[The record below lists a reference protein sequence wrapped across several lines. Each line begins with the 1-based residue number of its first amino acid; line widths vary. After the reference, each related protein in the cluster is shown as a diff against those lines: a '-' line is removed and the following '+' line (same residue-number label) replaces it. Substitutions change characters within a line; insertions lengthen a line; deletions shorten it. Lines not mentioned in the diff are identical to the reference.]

1 MSTSK
6 LLQRAVYRA
15 LLGTAAAA
23 AAVPVS
29 AQTQGSDTI
38 TEVVVTGS
46 RIAQPNQV
54 STSPVQ
60 VVTSEDI
67 KVGGKRDIT
76 DVLNDLPQINS
87 NSLGQDLGNRTSG
100 LSSAGGVATADLRG
114 LGPNRTLVLVNGR
127 RLGAGSPNTAIQS
140 PTPDLDQIPSA
151 LVERVDVVTGGASAV
166 YGSDAIAG
174 VVNFITR
181 QNFEGLEFDYQY
193 GINWHEN
200 DNSYSQSRLREA
212 GEAVPDKNVRDGKTI
227 NMSILAGTNFGDDDR
242 GNITAYFGYLKAD
255 PVKSGNRDFGACQ
268 QLANPTLTGTVCAG
282 SGNSNTFQPIS
293 QFNATEFSV
302 VGNQFVPR
310 GTTDSNPP
318 SLFNSQPYIYIGRDN
333 ERFNGG
339 FQAHYE
345 LNDNVTPYAEFS
357 FMNDR
362 SYQEIAPSGL
372 FIGGNPLTVDGSY
385 LINCSNPLLSAQQRS
400 IICTD
405 AQITADTL
413 DPGGDPANSAAVDIG
428 RRNLEGGGRSS
439 TFEHTNFRAVGGA
452 KGDLGSA
459 WNYDAYAQYYYTSF
473 NFANDN
479 YLNFESIAD
488 ALQVT
493 GTADNPVCIS
503 GSPCVPYNIFT
514 EGGVTADQ
522 IAPMYTAGTSR
533 GNTTLRI
540 VHGDVTGDLGEY
552 GIKLPTASDGVAFN
566 VGVEHRRE
574 EVFFKPDAASESGL
588 LAGSGGASVPID
600 NGQSVKEGFVEVRVP
615 LVQEMP
621 GIHDLVFDTGYRY
634 SDYSLA
640 GGINTH
646 KFELQYSPVQD
657 VRFRG
662 SFQRAIRAPSIIE
675 LFNPELVG
683 QIQFGDDP
691 CAPSVDENND
701 PVAASASL
709 EQCLRTGVTAEQY
722 GDGTVDGSITGAPN
736 TIPQGQAGQ
745 LTQLQAGN
753 EDLTAETATTYSL
766 GATFSPSFL
775 PNFVGSLDYYKI
787 DLENS
792 VGVIPANVIMN
803 NCLQTGDPQYCSQ
816 IVRLPS
822 NGGLNGPTVASGGYI
837 VQRNFNIGAATV
849 EGIDLQSSYLVDL
862 SDALGA
868 LRFSMNGA
876 YLISNTTTP
885 FEGAHTYDC
894 AGLFG
899 STCQTVNPRWRHN
912 LRTSWQTP
920 WSVDIH
926 LTWRYLGKVSLDNND
941 SDETLQNSAFGEY
954 SPFNAKI
961 SAQNYFDLAAN
972 YNVNDN
978 VELRAGI
985 NNVTDKDPPIVSST
999 ITAGGAANS
1008 YEFYDVY
1015 GRQLFL
1021 SFTARL

>member
-6 LLQRAVYRA
+6 LIQRAVCRA

-23 AAVPVS
+23 TSLS
-29 AQTQGSDTI
+29 ALAQSETI

-100 LSSAGGVATADLRG
+100 LSSAGGVATANLRG

-140 PTPDLDQIPSA
+140 PAPDLDQIPSA

-200 DNSYSQSRLREA
+200 DNSYSQSRLREGGIDA
-212 GEAVPDKNVRDGKTI
+212 PDKNVRDGRTV

-268 QLANPTLTGTVCAG
+268 QNATDDLANTVCAG
-282 SGNSNTFQPIS
+282 SGNSNYFEPVS
-293 QFNATEFSV
+293 NPDPAGRAFSV
-302 VGNQFVPR
+302 VGNQFIEW
-310 GTTDSNPP
+310 GTTDSTPP
-318 SLFNSQPYIYIGRDN
+318 ALFNSQPYIYIGRDN

-362 SYQEIAPSGL
+362 SYQEIAPSAL
-372 FIGGNPLTVDGSY
+372 FIDSNPLEPTSGGY

-400 IICTD
+400 IICTP

-413 DPGGDPANSAAVDIG
+413 SPGSDPDNSAVVRIG
-428 RRNLEGGGRSS
+428 RRNVEGGGRSS

-452 KGDLGSA
+452 KGELGSA
-459 WNYDAYAQYYYTSF
+459 WNYDAYAQYYYTTF
-473 NFANDN
+473 NFTNDN
-479 YLNFESIAD
+479 YLNFESIGD

-493 GTADNPVCIS
+493 GSAANPVCIS
-503 GSPCVPYNIFT
+503 GAPCVPYNIFT
-514 EGGVTADQ
+514 EGAVTPDQ
-522 IAPMYTAGTSR
+522 IAPLYTAGTSR

-540 VHGDVTGDLGEY
+540 VHGDITGDLGEY
-552 GIKLPTASDGVAFN
+552 GVKLPTASDGVAFN
-566 VGVEHRRE
+566 VGFEHRRE

-588 LAGSGGASVPID
+588 LSGAGGASVPID

-615 LVQEMP
+615 IVQEMP
-621 GIHDLVFDTGYRY
+621 GIHELVFDTGYRY

-646 KFELQYSPVQD
+646 KFELQYAPVQD
-657 VRFRG
+657 LRFRG

-675 LFNPELVG
+675 LFNPPLVG
-683 QIQFGDDP
+683 QIQFGPDP
-691 CAPSVDENND
+691 CAPT
-701 PVAASASL
+701 PTAPASATL
-709 EQCLRTGVTAEQY
+709 EQCLRTGVTAAQY
-722 GDGTVDGSITGAPN
+722 GNGTRAGGN
-736 TIPQGQAGQ
+736 TVPQGQAGQ

-753 EDLTAETATTYSL
+753 EDLSAETATTYSI

-792 VGVIPANVIMN
+792 VGVLPSNIIMT
-803 NCLQTGDPQYCSQ
+803 NCLQTGDPQYCSEL
-816 IVRLPS
+816 VRS
-822 NGGLNGPTVASGGYI
+822 ATGGLTGASVASGGYI
-837 VQRNFNIGAATV
+837 VQRNLNIGAATV
-849 EGIDLQSSYLVDL
+849 EGIDLQSSYQVDL
-862 SDALGA
+862 SEALGA
-868 LRFSMNGA
+868 LRFTLNGA

-899 STCQTVNPRWRHN
+899 PTCQTVNPRWRHN
-912 LRTSWQTP
+912 LRTSWQSP
-920 WSVDIH
+920 WNVDVH
-926 LTWRYLGKVSLDNND
+926 LTWRYLGKTKLDSND
-941 SDETLQNSAFGEY
+941 SDPTLNLSAFDARN
-954 SPFNAKI
+954 PFNAKI
-961 SAQNYFDLAAN
+961 SAHNYFDLAAN

-978 VELRAGI
+978 IELRAGI
-985 NNVTDKDPPIVSST
+985 NNVADKDPPIVSSD
-999 ITAGGAANS
+999 ITAGGSANT
-1008 YEFYDVY
+1008 YEFYDLY